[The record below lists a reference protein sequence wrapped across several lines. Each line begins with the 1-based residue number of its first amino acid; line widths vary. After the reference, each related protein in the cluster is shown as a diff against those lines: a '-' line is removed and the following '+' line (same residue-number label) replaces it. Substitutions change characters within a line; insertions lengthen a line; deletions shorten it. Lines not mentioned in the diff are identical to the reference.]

1 MENHEISESLW
12 MIDFEKNEF
21 VEYPNKEMIYHLITI
36 TIEKYAE
43 CGASFALVQNIDAKL
58 VLSFSNASVECE
70 NHIDENCISD

>member
-1 MENHEISESLW
+1 MENHEILESLW

-36 TIEKYAE
+36 EKYAQ